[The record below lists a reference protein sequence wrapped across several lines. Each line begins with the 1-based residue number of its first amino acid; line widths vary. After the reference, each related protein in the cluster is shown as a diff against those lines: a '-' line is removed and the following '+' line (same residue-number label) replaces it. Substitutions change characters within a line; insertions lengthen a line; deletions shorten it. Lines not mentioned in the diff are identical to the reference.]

1 MENITTNKSVTGNQ
15 MALFEIG
22 SETFGINI
30 ATIKEI
36 VRVPDLTTVPNAPDY
51 LKGLT
56 NLRNR
61 VLPVID
67 TRIRLNLAKADV
79 TESSRILV
87 LDTNASST
95 GIMVDKVKGVFSI
108 EDMTVEQPPEIITS
122 DIDRKFIKSVIK
134 SGDGKKVVMEFD
146 INVLCA
152 IDIELSRQ
160 QGRVQI
166 FAEDEKKEDTTAI
179 EEVQMVTFLIS
190 SEEYAFPIH
199 IVNEVLRVGNITKVP
214 NAPDFVTGILNVRNS
229 VLPII
234 DNRKLFGLK
243 SISEELLVEF
253 DTIFKHSQQWYN
265 ELKHAVDNGHAFK
278 QNLDAAKSRL
288 GKWIEHFR
296 TVSKEISEV
305 IQDLRY
311 INIRLFENARKMY
324 DFSKKNNRES
334 SKKMFAE
341 QIQTIFEQLTG
352 KFTELREAVVK
363 GIAEDQRI
371 MVIEINKNTVGL
383 LVDRVQQVLRV
394 PKKIMETP
402 PAILSTGRSKAMK
415 SIVKFN
421 NGERI
426 IVLLDETQMIAND
439 KMQEINEINAGNN
452 DKQNRTKDMT
462 SGDEVQLVTFNL
474 DKEQYAIGI
483 EEVREINRID
493 SITTVPQA
501 PTFIEGVMN
510 LRGNVIPVINMRKR
524 FGLPNKDFD
533 TATKVIIVNIMNR
546 LTGLIVDSVSEV
558 LRISK
563 RKIEPALSIMQTN
576 VNMEFLKGIC
586 KHDKTKKMLLLISV
600 DKILSSDQK
609 KQFSN
614 TLDKD
619 KKDVS
624 EKNEVTIE
632 ESEIQEEPENKTF
645 DNSTEVQTN
654 NKPSLKKAR

>member
-1 MENITTNKSVTGNQ
+1 MENYSTSKTASGNQ

-36 VRVPDLTTVPNAPDY
+36 VRVPDLTTVPNAPNY

-61 VLPVID
+61 VLPVLD
-67 TRIRLNLAKADV
+67 TRIRLNLPKTEI

-87 LDTNASST
+87 LDINSSST

-108 EDMTVEQPPEIITS
+108 EEMTVEQPPEIVAS
-122 DIDRKFIKSVIK
+122 GIDRKFIKSVIK
-134 SGDGKKVVMEFD
+134 SGDGKKVIMEFD
-146 INVLCA
+146 VNVLCA
-152 IDIELSRQ
+152 INMELSQ
-160 QGRVQI
+160 QQKKQQTTI
-166 FAEDEKKEDTTAI
+166 DEEKKEDIVKI
-179 EEVQMVTFLIS
+179 EEIQMVTFMIS

-199 IVNEVLRVGNITKVP
+199 IVSEVLRVGNITKVP
-214 NAPDFVTGILNVRNS
+214 NAPEYVTGILNVRNS
-229 VLPII
+229 ILPII

-243 SISEELLVEF
+243 SISEELLAEF
-253 DTIFKHSQQWYN
+253 NTIYNNGKQWFE
-265 ELKHAVDNGHAFK
+265 ELKHAIDNDHAFK
-278 QNLDAAKSRL
+278 QNLDVTKSRL

-305 IQDLRY
+305 IQELRY
-311 INIRLFENARKMY
+311 INIRLFENAKKTY
-324 DFSKKNNRES
+324 EFSKKSNRENS
-334 SKKMFAE
+334 RKMFVE
-341 QIQTIFEQLTG
+341 QVQTVFEQLTG
-352 KFTELREAVVK
+352 KFQELKEAVAK
-363 GIAEDQRI
+363 GIVEDQRI
-371 MVIEINKNTVGL
+371 MVIEINNYPIGL
-383 LVDRVQQVLRV
+383 MVDRVQQVLRV
-394 PKKIMETP
+394 PKNIMEAP

-415 SIVKFN
+415 NIVKFN

-426 IVLLDETQMIAND
+426 IVLIDETQMIAND
-439 KMQEINEINAGNN
+439 KMNEINNLN
-452 DKQNRTKDMT
+452 SNLVDKQSRNKDMT

-474 DKEQYAIGI
+474 DNEQYAISI

-501 PTFIEGVMN
+501 PEFIEGVMN

-524 FGLPNKDFD
+524 FGLMNKNFD
-533 TATKVIIVNIMNR
+533 NATKVIIVNIMNR

-563 RKIEPALSIMQTN
+563 SKIEPALSIMQTN

-600 DKILSSDQK
+600 DKILSTDQK
-609 KQFSN
+609 KQLAGSAN
-614 TLDKD
+614 
-619 KKDVS
+619 
-624 EKNEVTIE
+624 EKNEAEIE
-632 ESEIQEEPENKTF
+632 QEMFVENDVKI
-645 DNSTEVQTN
+645 NNTEN
-654 NKPSLKKAR
+654 LNDSGDNKPKLKKSR